1 VYRLYV
7 RRLWVGFSHSPPVQL
22 NAVKLKNLVPKT
34 ADMFNNK
41 KGGDIDEIREG
52 NYDLIKEVLSVVI

>member
-1 VYRLYV
+1 
-7 RRLWVGFSHSPPVQL
+7 L